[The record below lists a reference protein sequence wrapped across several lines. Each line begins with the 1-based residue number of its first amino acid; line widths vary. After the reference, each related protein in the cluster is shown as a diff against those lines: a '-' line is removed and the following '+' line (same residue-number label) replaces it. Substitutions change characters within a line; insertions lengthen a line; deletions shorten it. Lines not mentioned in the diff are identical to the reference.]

1 MGWCVW
7 GNNDREQQ
15 RLWYRVSGR
24 GATRKRLILS
34 IFFIH
39 VAQDDAV
46 HVVVLHPLDDVDLEA
61 AADGDV
67 EGLHHLQWLVVLQ
80 PLVDLPLFC
89 YDGSCR

>member
-1 MGWCVW
+1 MCVW
-7 GNNDREQQ
+7 DNNDHAQA
-15 RLWYRVSGR
+15 RLLYRVSAPR
-24 GATRKRLILS
+24 SDSKVPDLID
-34 IFFIH
+34 IFLHF
-39 VAQDDAV
+39 VQDDAA

-67 EGLHHLQWLVVLQ
+67 EGLHHLQWQVVLQ

>member
-1 MGWCVW
+1 MDLCVW
-7 GNNDREQQ
+7 DNNDHAQQ
-15 RLWYRVSGR
+15 RLWYRVSAPRSGQK
-24 GATRKRLILS
+24 APDLID
-34 IFFIH
+34 IFLLF
-39 VAQDDAV
+39 AQDDAA